1 MKNWTI
7 FATVALCAAIITGAA
22 GITEYGRYGEAV
34 AVAERDT
41 RIAAGLA
48 AAHASQAFA
57 EVKSSLRGVESIRND
72 LAQRRIQDAETT
84 RELLNS
90 MRGDGLVIRSLGWTD
105 EAGLQQARSSNGFLG
120 PGPADMSGRE
130 HFLFH
135 REHPDGWA
143 RREMHISMPIRARAT
158 GEWLLIASIP
168 MIDEEGRFLGVAG
181 AAVDPLYFASV
192 YRNIELGSSR
202 IATLYRDD
210 GVVLSRSPDAPA
222 WIGDQSSRIDPVF
235 RDRLAGA
242 AGTYREAEGDPHGRI
257 VSFRAVPGLPLVVT
271 VSLSYADA
279 LAPFYRSLRISVLAV
294 GLTLVL
300 LAGAGWFA
308 NLWIRE
314 RRESRS
320 ALELSEERYRA
331 LSELSPAGVFR
342 TDADGRCVY
351 VNDRWCDYAGLK
363 AAEALGHAWTDALHP
378 EDFAQVLNEWSKSA
392 ERRKPFASEFR
403 FETPS
408 GHATWLFGQSAPVI
422 DGRGRIAGHI
432 GTITDITERK
442 RQEDALRES
451 EDRFRTLVNTIDGI
465 VWEADARTLDFSF
478 ISEKAERLLGYPCEA
493 FLDPGFWAEHIHPDD
508 RELAVARRREATA
521 RRQGLDFE
529 YRFLAGDGRTVW
541 LHDLSAVTVEG
552 DWPRWLRGIMVDV
565 SKYKQAE
572 EALRRSQKME
582 AIGLLTGG
590 VAHDFNN
597 LLNVIL
603 SHAELLEEV
612 APANPD
618 VSKSVE
624 AMVKSVQRGA
634 NLTRKLLSF
643 SRTQPQ
649 ATKRVSVNAFIE
661 GMKGLIAKSLTP
673 AIRVKAVL
681 AADAWAVD
689 LDPGD
694 LEDAVLNLALN
705 ARDAMPRGGSLIIET
720 ANKTIDE
727 VYVERNPGS
736 RAGDFVMLSVSDT
749 GTGMTPEVRDKAF
762 EPFFTTKGADK
773 GTGLGLSM
781 VYGFVQRSGGHAKI
795 YSEEG
800 QGTAVHLY
808 LPRAAEIGTAAEAAG
823 GSFETLPR
831 GSETILVV
839 DDEPALV
846 EAAVH
851 LLGRLGYRT
860 LTADSAIQALAVL
873 DEPPAVDLLFS
884 DVIMP
889 GGMDGYRL
897 AIEALA
903 RHPGLK
909 VLLTSGF
916 TRQREEFLNGEAK
929 LAFDLT
935 KTLLGKPYNIAELAT
950 AVRRALDGE
959 G

>member
-7 FATVALCAAIITGAA
+7 FATVALCAAVVAGAA
-22 GITEYGRYGEAV
+22 GITEYGRYGETV

-48 AAHASQAFA
+48 AAHAAQTFA
-57 EVKSSLRGVESIRND
+57 EVKSTLRGVDSIRND
-72 LAQRRIQDAETT
+72 VAEDRIRDAETT
-84 RELLNS
+84 RQLLDS
-90 MRGDGLVIRSLGWTD
+90 LRGDGVVIRSLGWTD
-105 EAGLQQARSSNGFLG
+105 ERGLQQARSSNGALG
-120 PGPADMSGRE
+120 PLPADMGNRE

-143 RREMHISMPIRARAT
+143 ARELHLSAPIRARAT
-158 GEWLLIASIP
+158 GDWLVIASIP
-168 MIDEEGRFLGVAG
+168 LIDGKGRFAGVAG
-181 AAVDPLYFASV
+181 AALDPLYFASI
-192 YRNIELGSSR
+192 YRRIELGESR
-202 IATLYRDD
+202 IATLYRED
-210 GVVLSRSPDAPA
+210 GIVLSRSPDAPA
-222 WIGDQSSRIDPVF
+222 WIGDQSARADPPF
-235 RDRLAGA
+235 RDKMAGN
-242 AGTYREAEGDPHGRI
+242 AGTYREGDGESQDRI
-257 VSFRAVPGLPLVVT
+257 VSFRKVPNLPLVVT

-279 LAPFYRSLRISVLAV
+279 LAPFYRSLRVSLSAV
-294 GLTLVL
+294 GLTLIL
-300 LAGAGWFA
+300 LAGAGWSVTQ
-308 NLWIRE
+308 WIGE
-314 RRESRS
+314 RRQSRV
-320 ALELSEERYRA
+320 ALEQSEERYRA
-331 LSELSPAGVFR
+331 LSELSPVGVFR
-342 TDADGRCVY
+342 TDAEGRCVY
-351 VNDRWCDYAGLK
+351 VNDRWCDHAGLT
-363 AAEALGHAWTDALHP
+363 AAEILGKAWTDALHP
-378 EDFAQVLNEWSKSA
+378 EDYARVRDEWSQCA
-392 ERRKPFASEFR
+392 QRRETFSSEFR

-408 GHATWLFGQSAPVI
+408 GRVTWLVGQSAPVR

-432 GTITDITERK
+432 GTATDITERK
-442 RQEDALRES
+442 RQEDALRDS

-465 VWEADARTLDFSF
+465 VWEADARTLDFTF
-478 ISEKAERLLGYPCEA
+478 ISEKAERFLGYPSA
-493 FLDPGFWAEHIHPDD
+493 AWLGPGFWAEHVHPDD
-508 RELAVARRREATA
+508 RDLAVARRIEATA

-541 LHDLSAVTVEG
+541 LHDLSAVAVEG
-552 DWPRWLRGIMVDV
+552 GWPRWLRGIMVDV

-590 VAHDFNN
+590 IAHDFNN

-603 SHAELLEEV
+603 SHAELLEEI

-618 VSKSVE
+618 VSRSIEAMTKSVR
-624 AMVKSVQRGA
+624 RGA
-634 NLTRKLLSF
+634 DLTRKLLSF

-661 GMKGLIAKSLTP
+661 SMKGLIAKSLTP

-681 AADAWAVD
+681 AGDAWPVD
-689 LDPGD
+689 IDPGD

-720 ANKTIDE
+720 SNKVIDE

-749 GTGMTPEVRDKAF
+749 GTGMTPEVREKAF

-808 LPRAAEIGTAAEAAG
+808 LPRARETGAAVEAASG
-823 GSFETLPR
+823 GFETLPR

-839 DDEPALV
+839 DDEPSLV

-860 LTADSAIQALAVL
+860 LTADSAVQALAVL
-873 DEPPAVDLLFS
+873 SKAPAVDLLFS

-903 RHPGLK
+903 RRPGLK

-916 TRQREEFLNGEAK
+916 TRQREEFVNGEGKIAQH
-929 LAFDLT
+929 LT
-935 KTLLGKPYNIAELAT
+935 QTLLGKPYNIAELAT
-950 AVRRALDGE
+950 AVRKALDGA
-959 G
+959 

>member
-7 FATVALCAAIITGAA
+7 FATAALCAVVIAGAA
-22 GITEYGRYGEAV
+22 GITEYGRYREAV

-48 AAHASQAFA
+48 AAHAAQTFSN
-57 EVKSSLRGVESIRND
+57 VKSSLHGVESIRHD
-72 LAQRRIQDAETT
+72 VAEGRINSAETT
-84 RELLNS
+84 RQLLDS
-90 MRGDGLVIRSLGWTD
+90 LRGDREVIRSLGWTD
-105 EAGLQQARSSNGFLG
+105 GDGLQQARSSNGPLG

-143 RREMHISMPIRARAT
+143 TRKLHISVPIRARAT
-158 GEWLLIASIP
+158 GEWLLLASTP
-168 MIDEEGRFLGVAG
+168 MLDAEGRFVGVAG
-181 AAVDPLYFASV
+181 AAIDPLYFASI
-192 YRNIELGSSR
+192 YRGIALGPSR
-202 IATLYRDD
+202 IATLYRED

-222 WIGDQSSRIDPVF
+222 WIGDQSARVDPLF
-235 RDRLAGA
+235 RDRM
-242 AGTYREAEGDPHGRI
+242 AGTAGTLRETDGDPQGRI
-257 VSFRAVPGLPLVVT
+257 ISFREVPNLPLVVT

-279 LAPFYRSLRISVLAV
+279 LAPFYHSLRVSLIAV
-294 GLTLVL
+294 GLTLIL

-308 NLWIRE
+308 ALWIRE
-314 RRESRS
+314 RRESRT

-331 LSELSPAGVFR
+331 LSELSPSGVFR
-342 TDADGRCVY
+342 TDANGRCVY
-351 VNDRWCDYAGLK
+351 VNDRWCDYAGRK
-363 AAEALGHAWTDALHP
+363 AAEALGQAWTDALHP
-378 EDFAQVLNEWSKSA
+378 EDFARVLDEWSQCA
-392 ERRKPFASEFR
+392 ERRETFASEFR

-408 GHATWLFGQSAPVI
+408 GRSTWLFGQSAPVM

-442 RQEDALRES
+442 RHEDALRES

-465 VWEADARTLDFSF
+465 VWEADARTLDFNF
-478 ISEKAERLLGYPCEA
+478 IGDKAERLLGYPCEA
-493 FLDPGFWAEHIHPDD
+493 WLEPGFWAEHLHPDD
-508 RELAVARRREATA
+508 RELAVARRIEATA

-541 LHDLSAVTVEG
+541 LHDLSAVAVEG
-552 DWPRWLRGIMVDV
+552 GWPRWLRGIMVDV

-603 SHAELLEEV
+603 SHAELLEEI

-618 VSKSVE
+618 VSRSVE

-634 NLTRKLLSF
+634 DLTRKLLSF

-673 AIRVKAVL
+673 AIRVKTVL
-681 AADAWAVD
+681 AADAWTVD

-727 VYVERNPGS
+727 AYVERNPGS
-736 RAGDFVMLSVSDT
+736 RPGNFVMLSVSDT
-749 GTGMTPEVRDKAF
+749 GTGMTPEVREKAF

-808 LPRAAEIGTAAEAAG
+808 LPRAQEVMAAAEPPG
-823 GSFETLPR
+823 GAFETLPR

-851 LLGRLGYRT
+851 LLGRLGYHT
-860 LTADSAIQALAVL
+860 LTAEGAVQALAAL
-873 DEPPAVDLLFS
+873 NEAPAVDLLFS

-903 RHPGLK
+903 RRPGLK

-916 TRQREEFLNGEAK
+916 TRQREEFINGEAK
-929 LAFDLT
+929 LASHLT

>member
-7 FATVALCAAIITGAA
+7 FATVALCAAIIAGAA
-22 GITEYGRYGEAV
+22 GITEYGRFDEAV

-57 EVKSSLRGVESIRND
+57 EVKSTLRGVESIRND
-72 LAQRRIQDAETT
+72 VARGRIRDAETT

-90 MRGDGLVIRSLGWTD
+90 IRGDGLVIRSVGWTD
-105 EAGLQQARSSNGFLG
+105 EAGLQQARSSDGSLG
-120 PGPADMSGRE
+120 QEPADMSGRE

-135 REHPDGWA
+135 RDHPDGWA

-168 MIDEEGRFLGVAG
+168 MVDAEGRFVGVAG

-192 YRNIELGSSR
+192 YRNIELGPSR
-202 IATLYRDD
+202 IATLYRND

-222 WIGDQSSRIDPVF
+222 WIGNQNSRVDPVF
-235 RDRLAGA
+235 RDRLADA
-242 AGTYREAEGDPHGRI
+242 PGTYRENESYPQGRI
-257 VSFRAVPGLPLVVT
+257 ISFRKDPNLPLAVT

-279 LAPFYRSLRISVLAV
+279 LAPFYRSLRVSLSAV
-294 GLTLVL
+294 GLALVL

-308 NLWIRE
+308 NFWIRE
-314 RRESRS
+314 RRESRA
-320 ALELSEERYRA
+320 ALEVSEERYRA
-331 LSELSPAGVFR
+331 LSELSPVGVFR
-342 TDADGRCVY
+342 ADANGRCVY
-351 VNDRWCDYAGLK
+351 VNDRWCDYAGLT
-363 AAEALGHAWTDALHP
+363 ATEALGHAWTDALHP
-378 EDFAQVLNEWSKSA
+378 EDFARVLDEWSHSA
-392 ERRKPFASEFR
+392 GHRETFSSEFR
-403 FETPS
+403 FETPA
-408 GHATWLFGQSAPVI
+408 GHTTWLFGQSAPVM

-442 RQEDALRES
+442 RHEDALRNS

-478 ISEKAERLLGYPCEA
+478 ISDKAERLLGYPCEA
-493 FLDPGFWAEHIHPDD
+493 WLDPGFWAEHIHPED

-521 RRQGLDFE
+521 RRRGLDFE

-541 LHDLSAVTVEG
+541 LHDLSAVTVEDG
-552 DWPRWLRGIMVDV
+552 GPRWLRGIMVDT

-603 SHAELLEEV
+603 SHAELLEEI

-618 VSKSVE
+618 VSRSVE

-634 NLTRKLLSF
+634 DLTRKLLSF

-649 ATKRVSVNAFIE
+649 TTKRVSVNAFID

-673 AIRVKAVL
+673 AIRVKTVL
-681 AADAWAVD
+681 AADAWTVD

-727 VYVERNPGS
+727 AYVERNPGS
-736 RAGDFVMLSVSDT
+736 HPGDFVMLSVSDT
-749 GTGMTPEVRDKAF
+749 GSGMAPQVREKAF
-762 EPFFTTKGADK
+762 EPFFTTKGADR

-808 LPRAAEIGTAAEAAG
+808 LPRVLDADSAAEAVG
-823 GSFETLPR
+823 GTFETLQR
-831 GSETILVV
+831 GNETILVV

-851 LLGRLGYRT
+851 LLGRLGYTT
-860 LTADSAIQALAVL
+860 LTAESAVQALAVL
-873 DEPPAVDLLFS
+873 NEAPVVDLLFS

-903 RHPGLK
+903 QHPGLK

-916 TRQREEFLNGEAK
+916 TRQREEFINGEGRIAQH
-929 LAFDLT
+929 LT
-935 KTLLGKPYNIAELAT
+935 QTLLGKPYNIAELAT
-950 AVRRALDGE
+950 AVRRALDGD